1 MLDRPRLTRI
11 SKQLSNIALARLEA
25 RLSLF
30 GLLEAVAV
38 SSICWICIKD
48 SGADFGAPELYSLPL
63 PRKAYILPTSDMQRT
78 PGALSSPFAIVPCAY
93 IHPPQWS
100 GSIECAITML
110 PPAHSKPTSSPLST
124 ICCCPQYVHPIKAE
138 MMPLEIRAVRMR
150 EPFCAFLRSPL
161 PPNPTA
167 IAPTLTLYCGSL
179 STLAAARA
187 TPRRRSRWTRHVT
200 HAAAWTAR
208 PQGAAWL
215 SRRTLESKQRQ
226 RWPAACPVSH
236 RRAASQPNTLQK
248 PAATRTAR
256 LRPPRCRSVDSGNAG
271 ARLTSG
277 AR

>member
-1 MLDRPRLTRI
+1 MPPPTHKQARTLVSIDNTARARVTAGQYHVLVYFSVPLSLNCPLPIFSIMLDRPRLTRI

-138 MMPLEIRAVRMR
+138 MMPLEIRAQVGR
-150 EPFCAFLRSPL
+150 
-161 PPNPTA
+161 
-167 IAPTLTLYCGSL
+167 
-179 STLAAARA
+179 
-187 TPRRRSRWTRHVT
+187 
-200 HAAAWTAR
+200 
-208 PQGAAWL
+208 
-215 SRRTLESKQRQ
+215 
-226 RWPAACPVSH
+226 
-236 RRAASQPNTLQK
+236 LQ
-248 PAATRTAR
+248 
-256 LRPPRCRSVDSGNAG
+256 
-271 ARLTSG
+271 
-277 AR
+277 